1 MGLATWAYMR
11 GQLPKSPE
19 VSMLFFSYK
28 INDVLSFFFFRLD
41 NKLSVMTDNL
51 SSSTIF
57 SVNLKNQDLSLGF

>member
-28 INDVLSFFFFRLD
+28 INDVLSFFFLD
-41 NKLSVMTDNL
+41 WITSCPL
-51 SSSTIF
+51 
-57 SVNLKNQDLSLGF
+57 